1 MYHNISKILGIVGMV
16 GGGIIG
22 GGISFYLTTSGNLLN
37 NNKKDYWE
45 RVFSNRTF
53 LVSSLGF
60 LGGVYIST
68 GIKTKC
74 IVSH

>member
-1 MYHNISKILGIVGMV
+1 MYYNISKIIGMIGMI

-22 GGISFYLTTSGNLLN
+22 GGISFYLTTSVNLLKS
-37 NNKKDYWE
+37 KKDYWE

-53 LVSSLGF
+53 IVSSLGF
-60 LGGVYIST
+60 LGGVYLSA

>member
-1 MYHNISKILGIVGMV
+1 MYHNISKIIGMI

-22 GGISFYLTTSGNLLN
+22 GGISFYLTTSVNLLKS
-37 NNKKDYWE
+37 KKYYWE

-53 LVSSLGF
+53 LVSSLGL

-68 GIKTKC
+68 VIKTKC

>member
-45 RVFSNRTF
+45 RVFSVIEH
-53 LVSSLGF
+53 L
-60 LGGVYIST
+60 
-68 GIKTKC
+68 
-74 IVSH
+74 

>member
-1 MYHNISKILGIVGMV
+1 MYHNISKIIGMI
-16 GGGIIG
+16 GGGMIG
-22 GGISFYLTTSGNLLN
+22 GGISFYLTTSVVLLN
-37 NNKKDYWE
+37 SKKDYWE
-45 RVFSNRTF
+45 RVFSNKTF
-53 LVSSLGF
+53 IVSSLGF

>member
-1 MYHNISKILGIVGMV
+1 MYHNISKILGMV

-37 NNKKDYWE
+37 NNKKNYWE
-45 RVFSNRTF
+45 GVFSIRT
-53 LVSSLGF
+53 LIVSSLGF
-60 LGGVYIST
+60 LGGVYISS

-74 IVSH
+74 LVKY